1 MREDFKILY
10 AIKQGANEIKYNG
23 STKVDGYRHNYT
35 VLGGNIQQQ
44 MPSGTTKMIVDDEK
58 AEYQP
63 VNNRRGIL
71 RTSQTINDLL
81 TPEEGNNGLP

>member
-1 MREDFKILY
+1 MKEDFKILY
-10 AIKQGANEIKYNG
+10 AIKRGANEIKYNG

-35 VLGGNIQQQ
+35 VLGGDIQQQ
-44 MPSGTTKMIVDDEK
+44 MPSGTVKMIVDDEK

-71 RTSQTINDLL
+71 RTSKTINELL
-81 TPEEGNNGLP
+81 TPEDGNNGLP

>member
-1 MREDFKILY
+1 KEDFKMLY

-35 VLGGNIQQQ
+35 VLGGDIQNQ
-44 MPSGTTKMIVDDEK
+44 MPSGTVKMIVDDEK
-58 AEYQP
+58 AEYEV

-81 TPEEGNNGLP
+81 TSEEGNNGLP